1 MIRAQWSATAV
12 FVCVLAAGCG
22 GAAPQ
27 SRAPVA
33 PTVTPPSE
41 TPPSTAPPASA
52 ASEVE
57 RPTSGDGSSPHRTWD
72 DLAAEL
78 GAAEADALA
87 SGKDC
92 VTACRALQS
101 MQKSADGICS
111 LCSETDDRCKAARER
126 VRVAAERVSRTC
138 GGCPST
144 SNDAR

>member
-1 MIRAQWSATAV
+1 MIRAQWSGTAV
-12 FVCVLAAGCG
+12 FACVLAAGCG
-22 GAAPQ
+22 GAVRQSPAPM
-27 SRAPVA
+27 A
-33 PTVTPPSE
+33 PTVTQPAE
-41 TPPSTAPPASA
+41 TQPSTAAPAPA
-52 ASEVE
+52 GEGE
-57 RPTSGDGSSPHRTWD
+57 RPTPAAGSSPPRGWD

-101 MQKSADGICS
+101 MQRSADGICS

-126 VRVAAERVSRTC
+126 VRVAAEKVSGTC

-144 SNDAR
+144 GVDGH